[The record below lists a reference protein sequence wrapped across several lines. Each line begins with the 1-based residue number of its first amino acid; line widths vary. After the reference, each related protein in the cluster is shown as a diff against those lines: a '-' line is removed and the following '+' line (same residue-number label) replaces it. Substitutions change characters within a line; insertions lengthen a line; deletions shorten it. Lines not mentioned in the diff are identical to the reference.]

1 MAIKLPSQSFV
12 ALAAV
17 GWADGTL
24 KRAEAIALVDA
35 AGKCGLAGEEL
46 AAVESSTRARVALD
60 AFDPG
65 AMTEWERVLTYAL
78 ASWLATLD
86 GVQSTDE
93 SAVLRLLGQRLGLA
107 DPLRHRAAAAAFDI
121 SVLPQGGRPDRYDFD
136 KLAARLHEKL
146 PQVAAS

>member
-35 AGKCGLAGEEL
+35 ATKCGLTGEDL
-46 AAVESSTRARVALD
+46 AAVERSTKASVALD
-60 AFDPG
+60 AFEPG
-65 AMTEWERVLTYAL
+65 AMSEWDRVVTYAL

-93 SAVLRLLGQRLGLA
+93 SDVLRLLGQRLALA
-107 DPLRHRAAAAAFDI
+107 EPLRLRAAAVAFDI

-136 KLAARLHEKL
+136 KLAARLHERL
-146 PQVAAS
+146 PHVAAT